1 MLRHV
6 PPVIVKFTTEQGM
19 GMTVV
24 GDSPM
29 FVTVKNCGALSVPA
43 GTIPKSK
50 LVGLTSNS
58 GGASVVEVADEL
70 VVVVL
75 MVGLV
80 VDVVDAVV
88 TVVGGGLVVVVV
100 VVGHGPT
107 RGRHFK
113 M

>member
-1 MLRHV
+1 MV
-6 PPVIVKFTTEQGM
+6 VVVDV
-19 GMTVV
+19 VV
-24 GDSPM
+24 GQGFGTHEPGPTLNPRAPSHWLAVP
-29 FVTVKNCGALSVPA
+29 TKQAKGAGGTQHWIA
-43 GTIPKSK
+43 GR
-50 LVGLTSNS
+50 LVD
-58 GGASVVEVADEL
+58 VAVDV

>member
-6 PPVIVKFTTEQGM
+6 PPVIVKSTTEQGM

-24 GDSPM
+24 GDPPM
-29 FVTVKNCGALSVPA
+29 FVTVKNCGVLSVPA

-58 GGASVVEVADEL
+58 GGASVVEVANE
-70 VVVVL
+70 VVVVAL

-80 VDVVDAVV
+80 VDVVDKVV
-88 TVVGGGLVVVVV
+88 TVGGGLVVVV